1 MPHEGP
7 AALVGLA
14 LALAAGAA
22 AAQDSAAG
30 DSSGASVFA
39 QTCAACHQAD
49 GSGTPGLAPQLKGTY
64 WQKLLAQRSY
74 LPRVIAFGLT
84 GQIKVGDSVFNGGMP
99 GQVQLTDGQVAAVAN
114 HVAAGLNTAQLPP
127 DWKPYDAAEV
137 AGLRA
142 TPHASLEQ
150 RQLRKQALAP

>member
-7 AALVGLA
+7 ATLVGLA

-22 AAQDSAAG
+22 TAQDTGGAG
-30 DSSGASVFA
+30 VFA

-49 GSGTPGLAPQLKGTY
+49 GGGTPGLAPQLKGTY

-99 GQVQLTDGQVAAVAN
+99 AQAQLTDEQIAAVSN
-114 HVAAGLNTAQLPP
+114 HVAAGLNKAQLPP

-137 AGLRA
+137 AGVRA
-142 TPHASLEQ
+142 IPHASLEQ